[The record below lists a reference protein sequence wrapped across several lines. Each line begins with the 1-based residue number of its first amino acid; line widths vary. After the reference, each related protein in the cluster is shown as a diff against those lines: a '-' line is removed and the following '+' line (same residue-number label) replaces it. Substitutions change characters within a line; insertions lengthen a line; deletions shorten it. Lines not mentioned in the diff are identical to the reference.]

1 MAVGT
6 LNAMIARIVLE
17 LGGRTD
23 LQLDGTIA
31 DAIND
36 AVKTYQK
43 MRFRWN
49 ETAPLSP
56 FLMNMTV
63 GQPYYDRSADERIG
77 RLLKVDWIDTVIG
90 STREALNRREPHEI
104 YLALETGQQVGQP
117 LEWAFDGN
125 SLIFYPQ
132 PDQAWPLYIGGYLA
146 IAAPTLANGDQVG
159 NVWMNQAERLI
170 RSRAKYEIA
179 LHRTRNIPMQKAMS
193 PSETGNDGLPGATAD
208 ALSEL
213 LAENSRI
220 VSVGRVRA
228 MRF

>member
-17 LGGRTD
+17 LGSRSD
-23 LQLDGTIA
+23 LQADGSIA
-31 DAIND
+31 DAINT
-36 AVKTYQK
+36 AIQVYQK

-56 FLMNMTV
+56 FLFNMTV
-63 GQPYYDRSADERIG
+63 GEPYYDAAADERIG

-90 STREALNRREPHEI
+90 STREALVRREPHEV
-104 YLALETGQQVGQP
+104 YLALQAGQQVGQP
-117 LEWAFDGN
+117 LTWAFDGN

-132 PDQAWPLYIGGYLA
+132 PDQAWPLYVGGYLA
-146 IAAPTLANGDQVG
+146 VAPPADATLPG

-170 RSRAKYEIA
+170 RSRAKYELA
-179 LHRTRNIPMQKAMS
+179 VHRTRNLQMQKDMS
-193 PSETGNDGLPGATAD
+193 PFDGGDDGQPGAASD
-208 ALSEL
+208 ALAEL

-220 VSVGRVRA
+220 VGTNRVRA

>member
-6 LNAMIARIVLE
+6 LNAMIARMVLE
-17 LGGRTD
+17 LGNRSD
-23 LQLDGTIA
+23 LQADGSVA

-36 AVKTYQK
+36 AIKTYQK

-49 ETAPLSP
+49 ETAPLTP
-56 FLMNMTV
+56 FTFNMTV
-63 GQPYYDRSADERIG
+63 GQPYYDAAADERIG
-77 RLLKVDWIDTVIG
+77 RLLKIDWIDTIIG
-90 STREALNRREPHEI
+90 STRQALQRREPHEV
-104 YLALETGQQVGQP
+104 YLALQAGQQVGQP
-117 LEWAFDGN
+117 LTWAFDGN
-125 SLIFYPQ
+125 SIIFYPQ
-132 PDQAWPLYIGGYLA
+132 PNIAWQLYVGGYLA
-146 IAAPTLANGDQVG
+146 IAAPTDPTATG

-179 LHRTRNIPMQKAMS
+179 VHRTRNQQMQSDMS
-193 PSETGNDGLPGATAD
+193 PFDPGDGSQAGAAAD

-220 VSVGRVRA
+220 VGTNRVRA